1 MLPDFDAVIERRNTH
16 SLKWDALAAR
26 TGVTAPDGLAMWTA
40 DMDFLSPEPV
50 RQRLSAAVA
59 HGIFGYYSADAS
71 WRAAVCGWMAR
82 RHGWAVEP
90 EWITPSAGV
99 CAALGIAIQA
109 FSEPGDGVAIFA
121 PVYHMFAHMIRANR
135 RVVIAAPLTET
146 QGRYAMDL
154 DALGESLPATA
165 RMVILCSPHN
175 PGGTVW
181 TREELKAL
189 ADFCVARGLVLVSDE
204 VWHDLVYPGARHTP
218 TALAA
223 PEASAALVTC
233 AAPSKT
239 FNLAGGNLAQGII
252 EDAGLRA
259 RYRAAADACHGMG
272 MPLMGALAAEAAYDQ
287 GQPWLDALIPYLAAN
302 RDLFAAGLAVA
313 APGARVMDM
322 AATYLAWTDF
332 AGTGLPE
339 ADVARRLRYVA
350 RIGVSA
356 GPSFGH
362 GGEGRARFNLA
373 CPRSVV
379 AQALERI
386 ADAFADLR

>member
-1 MLPDFDAVIERRNTH
+1 MIPDFDAVIERRNTH

-40 DMDFLSPEPV
+40 DMDFYAPEAV
-50 RQRLSAAVA
+50 RARLSAAVA
-59 HGIFGYYSADAS
+59 HGVFGYYSADAS
-71 WRAAVCGWMAR
+71 WRAAICGWMAR
-82 RHGWAVEP
+82 RHGWAVDP
-90 EWITPSAGV
+90 EWITPSGGV

-109 FSEPGDGVAIFA
+109 FSEPGDGVVIFP

-135 RVVIAAPLTET
+135 RTVIDAPLVET

-154 DALGESLPATA
+154 DALGASLPPRA
-165 RMVILCSPHN
+165 RVAILCSPHN

-181 TREELKAL
+181 TRDELKAL
-189 ADFCVARGLVLVSDE
+189 ADFCVARGLVLISDE

-223 PEASAALVTC
+223 PEAAAALVTC
-233 AAPSKT
+233 CAPSKT
-239 FNLAGGNLAQGII
+239 FNLAGGALAQVII
-252 EDAGLRA
+252 EDAALRA

-272 MPLMGALAAEAAYDQ
+272 MPLMGALAAEAAYED
-287 GQPWLDALIPYLAAN
+287 GAPWLDALLPYLAVN
-302 RDLFAAGLAVA
+302 RDLFAAGVATA
-313 APGARVMDM
+313 APGARTMDL
-322 AATYLAWTDF
+322 AATYVAWADF
-332 AGTGLPE
+332 SGTGLPPE
-339 ADVARRLRYVA
+339 EVARRLREDA

-362 GGEGRARFNLA
+362 GGEGRQRFNLA
-373 CPRSVV
+373 CPRSMV